1 MQRIPEPEL
10 MLAPAQAAA
19 YAAADFA
26 APHERVVA
34 LFRRLFPEAR
44 PRAVLDLGCGPGDIA
59 CRFARAFPRCRVLG
73 VDGSPAMLA
82 CGRRALR
89 REPALAERVTLTR
102 GLLQTWQPPQRFG
115 TLLCNALLHH
125 LHDPLVLWSCIARC
139 AAPGARVLVVDLR
152 RPPTRRA
159 AVALRDRYAAGE
171 PEILRHDFL
180 HSFFA
185 AFTPDEIRAQL
196 RAAGLRGF
204 RVRALGDRHVM
215 VWGRV
220 AQSATKCE
228 T

>member
-1 MQRIPEPEL
+1 MKRIPEPEL

-34 LFRRLFPEAR
+34 LFRRLFPDAR
-44 PRAVLDLGCGPGDIA
+44 PRDVLDLGCGPGDIA
-59 CRFARAFPRCRVLG
+59 RRFARAYPRCRVLG

-89 REPALAERVTLTR
+89 REPAWGDRITLTR
-102 GLLQTWQPPQRFG
+102 GLLQTWRPPHRFG
-115 TLLCNALLHH
+115 TVICNALLHH
-125 LHDPLVLWSCIARC
+125 LHDPQVLWSCLARC

-152 RPPTRRA
+152 RPPSRRA
-159 AVALRDRYAAGE
+159 AVALRDRHAAGE

-196 RAAGLRGF
+196 KAAGLRGF

-215 VWGRV
+215 VWGRME
-220 AQSATKCE
+220 ARSE
-228 T
+228 R